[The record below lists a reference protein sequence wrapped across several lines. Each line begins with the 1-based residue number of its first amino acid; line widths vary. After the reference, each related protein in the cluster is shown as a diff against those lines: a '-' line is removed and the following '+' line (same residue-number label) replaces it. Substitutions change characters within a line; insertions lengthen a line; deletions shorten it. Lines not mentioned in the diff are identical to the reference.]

1 MWDVNSGK
9 PVRCK
14 YKPEQEDRIKSLLR
28 ASVVVSG
35 MIHANS
41 AGSPIFIDVEEID
54 AQDKKRLLP
63 TIGQMSGL
71 VEDFT
76 EGKTLRKYLE
86 DLDE

>member
-1 MWDVNSGK
+1 
-9 PVRCK
+9 
-14 YKPEQEDRIKSLLR
+14 
-28 ASVVVSG
+28 